1 MNMSSTK
8 QGPKSRAQD
17 LFSARVA
24 ARLDQASQD
33 LPHGVSERLRA
44 GRMAALAHRRVYELS
59 PVAAMSGAGGAW
71 HLDPAKSLWA
81 RLSAVL
87 PLIALMAGLAMI
99 GVVQD
104 QDRAHELAEV
114 DTELLTGDLP
124 PSAYTDPGF
133 AEFLKR
139 AGRD

>member
-1 MNMSSTK
+1 
-8 QGPKSRAQD
+8 
-17 LFSARVA
+17 
-24 ARLDQASQD
+24 
-33 LPHGVSERLRA
+33 
-44 GRMAALAHRRVYELS
+44 
-59 PVAAMSGAGGAW
+59 MSGAGGAW

-87 PLIALMAGLAMI
+87 PLIALLAGLAMI